1 MINQK
6 ESNIRLK
13 TTTIRSNF
21 YDYSDEYIL
30 VEGTIIVPNT
40 GAAGAAVVNNT
51 NEKVIFKNCA
61 PFTDCITEINKT
73 QIDYAQKIDIAVS
86 IYNLIEYRDIYSK
99 MSGSL

>member
-40 GAAGAAVVNNT
+40 GAAGAAAVNNT

-73 QIDYAQKIDIAVS
+73 QIDYAQKIDIAMS